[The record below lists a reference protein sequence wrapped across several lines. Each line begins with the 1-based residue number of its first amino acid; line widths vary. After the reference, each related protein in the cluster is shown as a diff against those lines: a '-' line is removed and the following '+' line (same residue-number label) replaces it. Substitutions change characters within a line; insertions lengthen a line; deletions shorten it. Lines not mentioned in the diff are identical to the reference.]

1 MEETGSRGKT
11 PSAQNHVGGSEQ
23 MTFGEW
29 VFMIMFWSAMCALFV
44 IHVGKH
50 IHTPGMLWIW
60 QKLWYTDHVR
70 VQLLS
75 YNNKIYHC
83 LGKPCADGS
92 CEGYLYLGSN
102 QGKLK
107 LCASGIVDPECEC
120 AFLYVW
126 RHMDHDL
133 RVAQR
138 LPYRPVFG
146 LNDTSVQRR
155 QCPD

>member
-1 MEETGSRGKT
+1 
-11 PSAQNHVGGSEQ
+11 

-29 VFMIMFWSAMCALFV
+29 AFLIMFWSAMCALFV

-50 IHTPGMLWIW
+50 IHTPGMLWLW

-83 LGKPCADGS
+83 LVKPCADGS

-138 LPYRPVFG
+138 LAFCEIPTWDAWHHMEHLEKLTTRNRIAHDMQP
-146 LNDTSVQRR
+146 
-155 QCPD
+155 